1 MRARHSLSRLSAAAL
16 LMVVAA
22 AGWAFATTPQT
33 IVIDGVND
41 FLPANLVDAD
51 GGDTQFPNIDL
62 GDTYATNDAVNLFL
76 GLTQNPAGWSG
87 VQVGIAIDVN
97 TAAGGS
103 VDPWGRQLE
112 WSLAAYKPDFMFYTN
127 LSNNWQA
134 AYQWNGSAWV
144 GIGTAG
150 PGALGW
156 STATGFKELPI
167 LLGTLGVTAGST
179 IRWEAWVTQDGGTKG
194 PLDAMANDGSQ
205 LSTPGFTLWDTAS
218 PIPMTEMTLYTV
230 QAAADPDPP
239 YVTGVQATSYPI
251 TSLFDV
257 FFNEPIKPS
266 SVLANGS
273 QFTVSGGAVVTG
285 ATVAAN
291 VVHLTLSAPLAA
303 SASLYSVTVT
313 GVTDNANNVI
323 PADNVQNRACFGLK
337 DVVFRGKMGPFLANQ
352 GAGPH
357 AFSIEGDQSPLTFDP
372 LCDAGVMVD
381 TGIDDIWQ
389 YSTKMLYAGNCA
401 AGTGSESF
409 EWKFNYNCGT
419 WEPLANNRV
428 HTLDIAN
435 GAQDVLEFWWADE
448 DPTLFTTRAV
458 AVEFHVDLNLFG
470 FTATDTIAINGNVL
484 PLTFNVPS
492 DNRILDDG
500 AGVDLVAGDG
510 IYAGLVTFPAGSRKD
525 VAYKF
530 LKGTAYECT
539 GQGDRTLFLNDAVF
553 GDGSNGG
560 PVLELPVVKFDFC
573 SSTWRDVAVIFKVD
587 FNNTAWE
594 NVRPADVVGVDGTPN
609 FDDTFNWNV
618 PSLNTLLDNGVAPD
632 AVAGDKV
639 YTGRV
644 VFPAGSTQNVE
655 YKYLFNDEFECIDE
669 SNRTF
674 SLNPDSF
681 DAAANPQV
689 LSVDVFQVCP
699 NASPVPPVRTADLV
713 LGQNNPN
720 PFNPKT
726 EISFAVA
733 REGRG
738 SLRIFNL
745 RGELV
750 RTLHDGVFAAGEQAM
765 AWDGRGDN
773 GVLVGSGV
781 YLYRLEVGGQA
792 LSRRMM
798 LLK

>member
-1 MRARHSLSRLSAAAL
+1 M
-16 LMVVAA
+16 
-22 AGWAFATTPQT
+22 
-33 IVIDGVND
+33 
-41 FLPANLVDAD
+41 
-51 GGDTQFPNIDL
+51 
-62 GDTYATNDAVNLFL
+62 
-76 GLTQNPAGWSG
+76 
-87 VQVGIAIDVN
+87 
-97 TAAGGS
+97 
-103 VDPWGRQLE
+103 
-112 WSLAAYKPDFMFYTN
+112 
-127 LSNNWQA
+127 
-134 AYQWNGSAWV
+134 
-144 GIGTAG
+144 
-150 PGALGW
+150 
-156 STATGFKELPI
+156 
-167 LLGTLGVTAGST
+167 
-179 IRWEAWVTQDGGTKG
+179 
-194 PLDAMANDGSQ
+194 
-205 LSTPGFTLWDTAS
+205 
-218 PIPMTEMTLYTV
+218 
-230 QAAADPDPP
+230 
-239 YVTGVQATSYPI
+239 
-251 TSLFDV
+251 
-257 FFNEPIKPS
+257 
-266 SVLANGS
+266 
-273 QFTVSGGAVVTG
+273 
-285 ATVAAN
+285 
-291 VVHLTLSAPLAA
+291 
-303 SASLYSVTVT
+303 TVT
-313 GVTDNANNVI
+313 GVTDNANNAIV
-323 PADNVQNRACFGLK
+323 ADNVQNRACFGLK
-337 DVVFRGKMGPFLANQ
+337 DVVFRGKMGPFLDNQ

-484 PLTFNVPS
+484 PLNFNVPS
-492 DNRILDDG
+492 ANRILDDG
-500 AGVDLVAGDG
+500 AGVDDVAGDG
-510 IYAGLVTFPAGSRKD
+510 VYAGLITFPAGSRKD

-530 LKGTAYECT
+530 LKNTAYECT

-594 NVRPADVVGVDGTPN
+594 NVRPVDVVGVDGTPN

-618 PSLNTLLDNGVAPD
+618 PSLNTLRDNGVAPD

-655 YKYLFNDEFECIDE
+655 YKYLFNDDFECIGE

-681 DAAANPQV
+681 DAAASPQV

-733 REGRG
+733 HEGRG

-750 RTLHDGVFAAGEQAM
+750 RTLHDGVFAAGEQSM